1 MVWQVR
7 EAKEMSRS
15 QKRLQGLH
23 ASHGSVSA
31 KPRRQVQLAQHSLYP
46 IPLEAS
52 MQMGNFGM
60 ARGSDY
66 LEPLESNAA
75 TVNAMQSAAATVGAV
90 PESVAM
96 GGPRVAEAKS
106 SWVSP
111 TAWVSPS
118 SGDVSEEDVAP
129 GEYVVPSV
137 PQGSGTNFVFAGSN
151 GGGLGFAR
159 RRGAG
164 VQHRMASLLMPG
176 AAYMAPHS
184 ERAQRLHRL
193 VCHRCHLRSPIC
205 V

>member
-66 LEPLESNAA
+66 LEPLESR
-75 TVNAMQSAAATVGAV
+75 AAAVGAV
-90 PESVAM
+90 PVSVLPEAHEAVGT
-96 GGPRVAEAKS
+96 GGSRVVEAKS